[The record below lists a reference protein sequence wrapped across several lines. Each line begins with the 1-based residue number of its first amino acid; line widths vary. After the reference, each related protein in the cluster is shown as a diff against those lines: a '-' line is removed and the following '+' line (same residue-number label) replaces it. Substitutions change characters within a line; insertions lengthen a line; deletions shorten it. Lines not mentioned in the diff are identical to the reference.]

1 MQSKSLLI
9 AIAAFAVATTG
20 IYGYTSP
27 KVYARAGL
35 NEKQAAA
42 IEEARVL
49 RQAGDFTKARN
60 KLVKAGITDEDLQ
73 ALYQAADSA
82 KAAIFKA
89 LEAGDYDTFKAAI
102 ADSPL
107 ADIITSRADFEQFK
121 SAHELKLA
129 AVQGEDVYTVES
141 VAHNLEEGKINRR
154 HSLITEFTADQQA
167 ALQVARQANDRATIQ
182 AIFDEAGIENH
193 RHDKWR

>member
-35 NEKQAAA
+35 TEEQVEAL
-42 IEEARVL
+42 EEAQEL
-49 RQAGDFTKARN
+49 RQAGDYTKARN
-60 KLVKAGITDEDLQ
+60 RLAKAGITAEDLQ
-73 ALYQAADSA
+73 ALYQAAHSA
-82 KAAIFKA
+82 KAAIFA
-89 LEAGDYDTFKAAI
+89 SLEAGDYEAFKAAI

-107 ADIITSRADFEQFK
+107 ADIVTSEADFVQFK
-121 SAHELKLA
+121 EAHELKLA
-129 AVQGEDVYTVES
+129 EAPKNIASLSDAPVSDLRED
-141 VAHNLEEGKINRR
+141 AMRLR

-167 ALQVARQANDRATIQ
+167 ALQVARQSNDRATIQ
-182 AIFDEAGIENH
+182 AIFDEAGIEDH